1 MTKKLL
7 EPLQIR
13 SMRLKNRLG
22 FAPFLNN
29 PVGENGA
36 VSDVTIRW
44 FEERAKGGVGLVMTG
59 ATRAGHLADGLP
71 RGGPGLSLNDD
82 RFIPGFTRL
91 AEAIH
96 SHGACI
102 GVQIAQ
108 LGPLVG
114 FGVSPLPY
122 PDKANPLDR
131 TADVNG
137 QPAPIRVLTTE
148 ELDQIPFD
156 IAAAAARAKAAGIDC
171 VELHCAHGGATVHCT
186 SISPFY
192 NRRDDKYG
200 GSPGNRM
207 RLASDTVRR
216 IREAVGNDYP
226 IIVRIDADELLGE
239 RGITVEYAVETIV
252 PALEAAGADCFDV
265 TQGSILH
272 TPEGITIPLYYPRG
286 CYIHNAAAI
295 KGATQRPVIGVGN
308 IFDLDMAE
316 KFLVEGKADIIY
328 LGRLVTSDPEA
339 PKKYFDGRPEDI
351 RTCIGCLGGCGRP
364 CSINYD
370 IQDDPIPLTTAESP
384 KKVAIIGGGIAG
396 MEAARIA
403 AERGHQ
409 VTLLEKNA
417 RLGGMVAALAMNPIT
432 AEFGNVIDYLE
443 NQMGKLGVDVR
454 VCREATVAA
463 VRELKPDVTILATGS
478 TAKTPEAAVGKP
490 GVMSHAEASRNSR
503 AIGQRVV
510 VWGLVGAEL
519 AIKLA
524 EEGREVVLVG
534 RGGQRSLGSDLAGSR
549 RWWLVRRLTDVNVP
563 RARPETQQ
571 LSNPKV
577 YFNTSVE
584 DIGNGQI
591 TIKTADE
598 TSVLAYDTLVLS
610 RRFGER
616 SANDALFD
624 ELAGAVAEI
633 HKIGDC
639 ADIKGIREAIWS
651 ANEVARNI

>member
-7 EPLQIR
+7 EPLQIK

-29 PVGENGA
+29 PVGEGGA

-59 ATRAGHLADGLP
+59 AIRAGHLADSLP
-71 RGGPGLSLNDD
+71 GGGPGLSLNDD

-96 SHGACI
+96 SHGTCI

-122 PDKANPLDR
+122 PDEADPLDR

-137 QPAPIRVLTTE
+137 QPAPIRVLTAE

-156 IAAAAARAKAAGIDC
+156 IAAAAARAKAAGVDC
-171 VELHCAHGGATVHCT
+171 VELHCAHGGATVHCA

-192 NRRDDKYG
+192 NRRTDKYG
-200 GSPGNRM
+200 GSPENRM
-207 RLASDTVRR
+207 RLASDTVRKM
-216 IREAVGNDYP
+216 REAVGDDYP

-239 RGITVEYAVETIV
+239 RGITVKYAVETIV

-286 CYIHNAAAI
+286 CYIHNAAAV
-295 KGATQRPVIGVGN
+295 KGATDRPVIGVGN

-339 PKKYFDGRPEDI
+339 PNKYFDGRPEDI

-370 IQDDPIPLTTAESP
+370 IQDNPIPLVPAATP
-384 KKVAIIGGGIAG
+384 KKVVVIGGGVAG

-403 AERGHQ
+403 AERGHR
-409 VTLLEKNA
+409 VTLLEKDA
-417 RLGGMVAALAMNPIT
+417 RLGGMVAALALNPIT
-432 AEFGNVIDYLE
+432 AEFGNVVDYLQ
-443 NQMGKLGVDVR
+443 NRMTKLGIDVR
-454 VCREATVAA
+454 VCHEATVATM
-463 VRELKPDVTILATGS
+463 RELQPDVAILATGS
-478 TAKTPEAAVGKP
+478 TAKIPEVAEGKP
-490 GVMSHAEASRNSR
+490 GVMTHAEASRNGR

-524 EEGREVVLVG
+524 EEGRDVVLIG
-534 RGGQRSLGSDLAGSR
+534 RGGERSLGSDLAGSR

-577 YFNTSVE
+577 CFNTSVE
-584 DIGNGQI
+584 DIGGGEI
-591 TIKTADE
+591 TVKTAAE
-598 TSVLAYDTLVLS
+598 TSVIPSDTLVLS

-624 ELAGAVAEI
+624 ELAGAVAEV

-639 ADIKGIREAIWS
+639 ADIKGIREAVWS
-651 ANEVARNI
+651 ANEVARKI